1 MSQKVRTHKDL
12 EIWKKG
18 IDLVTEVYKVTKQ
31 YPKEEQYGLC
41 SQMQRA
47 AVSYTSNIA
56 EGAARSSVS
65 EYVRY
70 LYIAMGS
77 LSELETQVIISV
89 NLEYMDSGEDILE
102 HIEHLRRMTL
112 NFIKYLKD
120 KS

>member
-1 MSQKVRTHKDL
+1 MSDKVRTHKDL

-18 IDLVTEVYKVTKQ
+18 IDLVTDIYKVTKK
-31 YPKEEQYGLC
+31 YPKEEQYALC
-41 SQMQRA
+41 SQMRRA

-65 EYVRY
+65 EYIRY

-77 LSELETQVIISV
+77 LSELETQVIISA
-89 NLEYMDSGEDILE
+89 NLKYIEFGNEVLE
-102 HIEHLRRMTL
+102 RIEHLRRMTL
-112 NFIKYLKD
+112 NFIKYLRD